1 MLARF
6 ALPPATRTMHR
17 QAGAVEPGISL
28 PQAHYPNPHTARR
41 SRRRIFTSLSWDF
54 LYSWIRVPGLHLT
67 RYGLQLATHQ
77 PCHGAAI
84 PWMGGK
90 EFRGSCCYALSW
102 DASGH
107 GHATL
112 TLALLG
118 AECGCGHGVQA
129 GRGGWWQEAGPKPHT
144 CTISHWTWLRKH
156 KFKNMIIKCLK
167 TATTEHSAPFGSAR
181 PFWMPGPIWAS
192 VTALVAHSWNPLSLE
207 NFSYLRK

>member
-41 SRRRIFTSLSWDF
+41 SRPRIFTSLSWDF

-107 GHATL
+107 GHPTL

-118 AECGCGHGVQA
+118 AECGCGQGCRQEEGA
-129 GRGGWWQEAGPKPHT
+129 GGRRQDLIPTH
-144 CTISHWTWLRKH
+144 
-156 KFKNMIIKCLK
+156 
-167 TATTEHSAPFGSAR
+167 APFPIGLDLGNTNSKIWLLNVSR
-181 PFWMPGPIWAS
+181 LQPQSIQPHLEVPGPS
-192 VTALVAHSWNPLSLE
+192 ECLALYEPLWLHWSHTHETPFL
-207 NFSYLRK
+207 